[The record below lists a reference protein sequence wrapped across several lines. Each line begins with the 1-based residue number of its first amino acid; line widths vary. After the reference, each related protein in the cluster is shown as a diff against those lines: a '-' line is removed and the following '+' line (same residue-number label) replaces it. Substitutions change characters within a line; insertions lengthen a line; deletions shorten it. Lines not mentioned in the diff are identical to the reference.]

1 MLIMDII
8 GDRHSNF

>member
-1 MLIMDII
+1 MLIII